1 MGNDINNK
9 DEVKK
14 EVSTGKNN
22 EGTNANLNNETLNT
36 DDINVREE
44 MIGEENGLINEEVK
58 IEEEP
63 VYSETSHDEMS
74 EDLSHTVIRD
84 AEFKTVQE
92 IQSPQYQSDSSYS
105 NDDEKKKKRKEKT
118 KGKRP
123 MAAYIAVALVCAIVG
138 GGIGTAATYSA
149 MQSKIA
155 QAIEEVKL
163 SGSNG
168 SSNNNIDNLSN
179 ISIPEIVDQVS
190 PAVVGVATTSVA
202 TNVFGFNMGEQQG
215 IGSGV
220 IFSEDGYVLTNYH
233 VVENVNQVKVIF
245 STGQEVSAKVVNYD
259 QDADLAV
266 VKITEDVEMPGVA
279 ELGNSDNL
287 KVGEDVIAIGNPL
300 GKEYLGSVT
309 NGIIS
314 AVNRDVDLNQN
325 GQKTNL
331 IQTNA
336 AINPGNSG
344 GPLINASGQVI
355 GINTAKIQ
363 ATGVEGIG
371 FAIPINDAIDKLDML
386 VKQKITL
393 GISVINVTDELA
405 EQYKLPVGIYIRN
418 IEDFSIAQKGG
429 LQPGDVITKFD
440 GKEVKTVDE
449 LNEIKNEFSDGD
461 TMSIEFVRKGQTM
474 SANLIAE

>member
-1 MGNDINNK
+1 MNKDMNNNK
-9 DEVKK
+9 DEKD
-14 EVSTGKNN
+14 N
-22 EGTNANLNNETLNT
+22 EEINSSLNNDSANI
-36 DDINVREE
+36 DDINNREE
-44 MIGEENGLINEEVK
+44 IKSDNTYSIDEDAKLEEID
-58 IEEEP
+58 
-63 VYSETSHDEMS
+63 SEIPQDEII
-74 EDLSHTVIRD
+74 EDLSHTVIQD
-84 AEFKTVQE
+84 AEFKAVPG
-92 IQSPQYQSDSSYS
+92 IQAPQYHSYS
-105 NDDEKKKKRKEKT
+105 SNSNYDDEDNEGDKKKKKRT
-118 KGKRP
+118 KGNKP
-123 MAAYIAVALVCAIVG
+123 IAAYIAIALVCAIVG
-138 GGIGTAATYSA
+138 GGIGTIGTYKA
-149 MQSKIA
+149 MQSKIN
-155 QAIEEVKL
+155 QVIDEVKL
-163 SGSNG
+163 SGANG
-168 SSNNNIDNLSN
+168 SSNNHISNLSS
-179 ISIPEIVDQVS
+179 ITIPEIVDQVS
-190 PAVVGVATTSVA
+190 SAVVGVATTSVA

-233 VVENVNQVKVIF
+233 VVENANQVKVIF
-245 STGQEVSAKVVNYD
+245 STGKEVSAKVVNYD

-266 VKITEDVEMPGVA
+266 VKITEDVELPGIA

-314 AVNRDVDLNQN
+314 AVNRDVDLNEN

-344 GPLINASGQVI
+344 GPLINASGQVV

-371 FAIPINDAIDKLDML
+371 FAIPINDAIAKLDML

-393 GISVINVTDELA
+393 GISVINLTDELA
-405 EQYKLPVGIYIRN
+405 KQYSLPVGIYVRN
-418 IEDFSIAQKGG
+418 VDDFSIAQKGG
-429 LQPGDVITKFD
+429 IQPGDVITKFN
-440 GKEVKTVDE
+440 GKEVKTVEE
-449 LNEIKNEFSDGD
+449 LNEIKNGFSDGD

-474 SANLIAE
+474 SANLVAE

>member
-1 MGNDINNK
+1 MSNNMNNNDEIKKDLNNEVVDGLSNDTNNEATNIDEINVTEETSN
-9 DEVKK
+9 
-14 EVSTGKNN
+14 KNN
-22 EGTNANLNNETLNT
+22 E
-36 DDINVREE
+36 I
-44 MIGEENGLINEEVK
+44 INEESNIGEVVVSDILK
-58 IEEEP
+58 
-63 VYSETSHDEMS
+63 DEN
-74 EDLSHTVIRD
+74 EDLSHTVIQD
-84 AEFKTVQE
+84 AEFNT
-92 IQSPQYQSDSSYS
+92 IPGMQSPQYHSDVKYS
-105 NDDEKKKKRKEKT
+105 EDTDDKKNKKGKKKKKRPVA
-118 KGKRP
+118 G
-123 MAAYIAVALVCAIVG
+123 YIALALVCAIAG
-138 GGIGTAATYSA
+138 GGIGTVATYNA
-149 MQSKIA
+149 MQGKIN

-163 SGSNG
+163 GTSNG
-168 SSNNNIDNLSN
+168 SSNNQISNLSN
-179 ISIPEIVDQVS
+179 ISIPQIVEQVS
-190 PAVVGVATTSVA
+190 SSVVGVATTSVA

-245 STGQEVSAKVVNYD
+245 STGQEVAAKVVNYD

-266 VKITEDVEMPGVA
+266 VKITEDVEMPGIA
-279 ELGNSDNL
+279 ELGDSDKL

-314 AVNRDVDLNQN
+314 AVNRDVDLNGN

-418 IEDFSIAQKGG
+418 VEDFSIAQKGG
-429 LQPGDVITKFD
+429 LQPGDVITKFG
-440 GKEVKTVDE
+440 GKTVKTVDE
-449 LNEIKNEFSDGD
+449 LNEIKNGFNDGD
-461 TMSIEFVRKGQTM
+461 TMTVEFVRKGQTM
-474 SANLIAE
+474 TANLTVE